1 VRKLL
6 AFASAAA
13 AGWALVRLLA
23 RRRGTLEELA
33 PPARDSRADQLRE
46 KLAES
51 RVLVDERE
59 RFEAGETTIDAAE
72 PAPADPDA
80 RRRLVHDEGRAAAD
94 RMRRGLPDQ

>member
-1 VRKLL
+1 V

-23 RRRGTLEELA
+23 RRRDTTQPARPDADTRAEEL
-33 PPARDSRADQLRE
+33 RR

-51 RVLVDERE
+51 RAALVDERE

-72 PAPADPDA
+72 PAPGGPDA
-80 RRRLVHDEGRAAAD
+80 RRRQVHDEGRAAVE
-94 RMRRGLPDQ
+94 RMRGSTPPS